1 MDFDQLW
8 ETTMNPQTRYLKQIE
23 IEDAILASKTTELLM
38 GNNAENR
45 RIFIQENA
53 IYANL
58 DL

>member
-1 MDFDQLW
+1 MDHEQLW

-45 RIFIQENA
+45 RVFIQENA
-53 IYANL
+53 IFANL
-58 DL
+58 EI

>member
-1 MDFDQLW
+1 MDHEQLW

-45 RIFIQENA
+45 REFIQENA
-53 IYANL
+53 VYANL
-58 DL
+58 DI

>member
-38 GNNAENR
+38 GTNAENR

>member
-53 IYANL
+53 TFANL